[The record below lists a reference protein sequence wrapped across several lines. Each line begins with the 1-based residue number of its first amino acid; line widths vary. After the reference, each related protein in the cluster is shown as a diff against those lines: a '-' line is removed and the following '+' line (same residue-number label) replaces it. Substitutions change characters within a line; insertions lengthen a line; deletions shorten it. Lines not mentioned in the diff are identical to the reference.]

1 MAKKVFD
8 LQILS
13 ADLEDQKSYKKRL
26 HLGNGKYIIFTSK
39 IELRKYGT
47 ETRRYFW
54 HIVAELNE
62 LYCQA
67 FALYREAW
75 LVNARCRRT
84 GRYSS
89 LLEQVAGS
97 LAVAVSWLDKLAGRL
112 VQSNEP
118 SYICLNAGNAVA
130 HFKEALL
137 PVEALLRDQQ
147 IISRANTALVYIGQ
161 LDQLALRIRNY
172 GNI

>member
-1 MAKKVFD
+1 MGKKVFD
-8 LQILS
+8 LQILQ
-13 ADLEDQKSYKKRL
+13 ADLEETKSYSKRL

-39 IELRKYGT
+39 VELRRYGA

-54 HIVAELNE
+54 HVVTELNE
-62 LYCQA
+62 MYCQV

-97 LAVAVSWLDKLAGRL
+97 LAVAVSWMEKLAGRL
-112 VQSNEP
+112 AQTNEP
-118 SYICLNAGNAVA
+118 SYICLNAGNAVT
-130 HFKEALL
+130 HFKDALV

-172 GNI
+172 GQL